1 MEKARRRSEKR
12 REEDR
17 GHSNRDKKTEDTPGS
32 KNRTSRTTR
41 STARSSTDKPMEVD
55 DERRRHRKMED
66 RKKER
71 YRPRIADSSDDD
83 KGAKG
88 VENLSD
94 QLEKLQLDLA
104 TARNRGDYLTDENKT
119 LRWKMMTLGTLHR
132 DAEKPASYL
141 KLAKGAVKVTTSQ
154 LEDTW
159 LMADEP
165 ARSKRRS

>member
-1 MEKARRRSEKR
+1 
-12 REEDR
+12 
-17 GHSNRDKKTEDTPGS
+17 
-32 KNRTSRTTR
+32 
-41 STARSSTDKPMEVD
+41 MEVD

-104 TARNRGDYLTDENKT
+104 TARNWGDY
-119 LRWKMMTLGTLHR
+119 
-132 DAEKPASYL
+132 
-141 KLAKGAVKVTTSQ
+141 
-154 LEDTW
+154 
-159 LMADEP
+159 
-165 ARSKRRS
+165 